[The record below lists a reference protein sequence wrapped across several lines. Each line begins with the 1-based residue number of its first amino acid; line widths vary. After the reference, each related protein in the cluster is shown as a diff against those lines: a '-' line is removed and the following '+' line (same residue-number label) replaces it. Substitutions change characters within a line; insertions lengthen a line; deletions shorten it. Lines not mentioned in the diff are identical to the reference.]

1 MTETRFP
8 LAGRPDR
15 TGPAG
20 RTGRPDVRV
29 LGGAAVLVVLGLLAW
44 WLVPGGSP
52 QPRGTITFATG
63 VPTGVYQQYGSLL
76 KQRLER
82 DVPGLTMELVPS
94 QGSVEN
100 IDMLVSGEADFTI
113 AQSDAVAARLKSGG
127 GGAGGLRAVARLYDD
142 YMQLVVPAESPVRE
156 ARDLRGLRVGMGE
169 ARSGVSLVA
178 GRLLQAAGL
187 HREEDIDAVPV
198 GIDDMP
204 GMLERG
210 ELDAFFWSGGLPT
223 GAVRDLA
230 VRDHIRLVP
239 LGALMPRLHR
249 MEPETR
255 HYRAA
260 VMPGDAYPSVQQGE
274 PVATIAVSN
283 LLVTTQD
290 ADPRVTEALT
300 RSLIRSRDTIGQ
312 QVHAAQKVDLR
323 TAIYTDP
330 LPLHAGAQRYYRAVK
345 P

>member
-1 MTETRFP
+1 MTAFRF
-8 LAGRPDR
+8 LAPRPGVPGGR
-15 TGPAG
+15 A
-20 RTGRPDVRV
+20 
-29 LGGAAVLVVLGLLAW
+29 LGGAALLVVLGLLAW
-44 WLVPGGSP
+44 WLVPAGP
-52 QPRGTITFATG
+52 AQPRGTLTFATG

-76 KQRLER
+76 KQRLAR
-82 DVPGLTMELVPS
+82 DVPGLSMELVPS
-94 QGSVEN
+94 QGSVQN

-113 AQSDAVAARLKSGG
+113 AQSDAVAAHLKQGG
-127 GGAGGLRAVARLYDD
+127 EGGDGLRAVARLYDD

-169 ARSGVSLVA
+169 ERSGVSLVA
-178 GRLLQAAGL
+178 GRLLEAAGL
-187 HREEDIDAVPV
+187 DREQDIDAVPA
-198 GIDDMP
+198 GIDVMP
-204 GMLERG
+204 GMLESG

-223 GAVRDLA
+223 GAIEDLA
-230 VRDHIRLVP
+230 VVDHIRLVP
-239 LGALMPRLHR
+239 LGALMSRLHR

-274 PVATIAVSN
+274 PVDTIAVSN
-283 LLVTTQD
+283 LLVTTAD
-290 ADPRVTEALT
+290 ADPAVTEALT

-312 QVHAAQKVDLR
+312 RVHAAQKVDLR

-330 LPLHAGAQRYYRAVK
+330 LRLHTGAQRYYRAVK